1 MFFFHRRRALEF
13 LHLKSASFQAEIRT
27 SEVPKLVDLPGWEL
41 CAVAMGGKVASSLQ
55 SKN

>member
-1 MFFFHRRRALEF
+1 MFFFHRRQALEF